1 MKKINFIVILL
12 TFVVSL
18 TFFMYIDVLSEFI
31 ERGDV
36 YIGATK
42 VTNLDVLGIFLATLV
57 WAILPSW
64 VLAYIY
70 RLIQNSKYWLG
81 LIAVIYFIV
90 WIGISFLLMNEYIM
104 LYGNTWLSSE
114 ILFHVMHQN
123 HFLLVYV
130 LSFMPLAVLAIF
142 NVRKNHETH

>member
-12 TFVVSL
+12 TFVVTL
-18 TFFMYIDVLSEFI
+18 TFFMYIDVLPEFI

-36 YIGATK
+36 YTGATK
-42 VTNLDVLGIFLATLV
+42 ATNLYILGVFLATSV

-81 LIAVIYFIV
+81 LIAVIYSII
-90 WIGISFLLMNEYIM
+90 WIGVSFLLMSDHIR
-104 LYGNTWLSSE
+104 LLGNTWLGSE
-114 ILFHVMHQN
+114 ILYHVMHQN